1 MDSSLQIELVPCLR
15 DNYAYLLHDTS
26 SGVTGIVDP
35 GEVEPVVAA
44 LESKGYKLDYI
55 LNTHHHGDHTGGN
68 LGLKRH
74 YNAKVVGP
82 KVDKDRIPGI
92 DIPLSDESWKFGNH
106 ELKAIFTPGHTV
118 GHVCY
123 YFPEAKAVFTGDT
136 LFSAGCGRVFEGS
149 MDQMWSS
156 LSTLSLLPEDTKAYV
171 GHEYT
176 ASNVKFALTVEPN
189 NQTLVSYKHV
199 VEKLRQKG
207 QPTIPTTIGQENS
220 FNPFLRPFVEE
231 VRKSMKLSATA
242 DNVEVFAAI
251 RHAKDKF

>member
-15 DNYAYLLHDTS
+15 DNYAYLLHDMS

-35 GEVEPVVAA
+35 GEVGPVIRA
-44 LESKGYKLDYI
+44 LEATGYSLDFI
-55 LNTHHHGDHTGGN
+55 FNTHHHADHTGGN
-68 LGLKRH
+68 LGLKKK

-92 DIPLSDESWKFGNH
+92 DIPLSDETWKFGNH
-106 ELKAIFTPGHTV
+106 EYRAIFTPGHTV

-136 LFSAGCGRVFEGS
+136 LFSVGCGRVFEGT

-156 LSTLSLLPEDTKAYV
+156 LSTLSLLPEDTRAFV

-176 ASNVKFALTVEPN
+176 ASNIRFAVTIEPHNEDLLSHRQLVE
-189 NQTLVSYKHV
+189 Q
-199 VEKLRQKG
+199 LRQKG

-220 FNPFLRPFVEE
+220 FNPFLRPFVES
-231 VRKSMKLSATA
+231 VRQSLNKPLSAE
-242 DNVEVFAAI
+242 NVEVFTAL
-251 RHAKDKF
+251 RLAKDMF

>member
-26 SGVTGIVDP
+26 SGLTGIVDP
-35 GEVEPVVAA
+35 GEVAPVVAA
-44 LESKGYKLDYI
+44 LEAKGYKLDYI
-55 LNTHHHGDHTGGN
+55 LNTHHHADHTGGN
-68 LGLKRH
+68 LGLKKR

-136 LFSAGCGRVFEGS
+136 LFSVGCGRVFEGT

-156 LSTLSLLPEDTKAYV
+156 LSALSLLPEDTRAYV

-176 ASNVKFALTVEPN
+176 ASNIKFAMTVEPN
-189 NQTLVSYKHV
+189 NQALLAHKQQ
-199 VEKLRQKG
+199 VEQLRQKD

-231 VRKSMKLSATA
+231 IRRNVSKPAAA
-242 DNVEVFAAI
+242 DNVEVFAAL
-251 RHAKDKF
+251 RHGKDNF